1 MWHTFY
7 LQVLEAEAHP
17 RTRALGIIYKEM
29 PDRPDLAWK
38 FIERREPGY
47 EPAVPSVQPPQGPTV
62 IQLVLTDD
70 GSPFHLIQG
79 EIEDGEVV
87 DEQDGST
94 DPDRA
99 LPDHTG

>member
-1 MWHTFY
+1 M
-7 LQVLEAEAHP
+7 
-17 RTRALGIIYKEM
+17 
-29 PDRPDLAWK
+29 
-38 FIERREPGY
+38 
-47 EPAVPSVQPPQGPTV
+47 